1 MKKQE
6 AFLKLYEPIHDKF
19 ERFCR
24 ARVYGQMDYTDLMNE
39 TLLIAFEKMNEL
51 KNPTAFFSFLCGIS
65 VRILSNHNKKHK
77 EVQYPIHVEQHRDW
91 NSSADLKT
99 DVKILYKMLNQ
110 LNEEQK
116 EAILLFELS
125 GFSIKEIADMQAVNE
140 STVKQ
145 RLKRGRDRLKGLM
158 NFEADLTRKEV
169 KHG

>member
-6 AFLKLYEPIHDKF
+6 AFLKLYEPIHEKF

-39 TLLIAFEKMNEL
+39 TLLTAFEKIDEL
-51 KNPTAFFSFLCGIS
+51 KNPSAFFSFLCGIS

-77 EVQYPIHVEQHRDW
+77 EVQYPIQVEQHRDW
-91 NSSADLKT
+91 NSTADLKT
-99 DVKILYKMLNQ
+99 DVKILYTMLNQ
-110 LNEEQK
+110 LSEDQK

-125 GFSIKEIADMQAVNE
+125 GFSIKEVAKIQNANE
-140 STVKQ
+140 NTVKQ
-145 RLKRGRDRLKGLM
+145 RLKRGRDRLKDLM

-169 KHG
+169 NNG